1 MNAITTKDVLRPGRT
16 GLAGRVTALAM
27 EYLPLG
33 FRLLRAVRPIVRF
46 GDTVVVTRYDDVRE
60 VFLDDRSFRVP
71 YAEKLDVIMGGQ
83 PFFLS
88 MDDTPEYRRDT
99 EAMRKVVRTGDLPS
113 LAARTEQ
120 VAETIVGQA
129 NGRLEVV
136 DALVR
141 RTTFE
146 VLGAYFG
153 IPDPPGADLRVWATR
168 LFEFQFADPG
178 NDPALRSEVDTIAP
192 ALRDHIQGLID
203 ARRQSGNFGDDV
215 LGRCLDMQARGEE
228 GFSDDRIRTSLMG
241 FIVGGPPQ
249 PPMVVPQALEQLLRR
264 PDALAGAQQAAR
276 DNDERVARGA
286 CLRGHALRSARPG
299 LAPHRHADEH
309 RRPGNAPRRRGEGG
323 GHRLRRVQFGDDG
336 RAAIARSAI
345 VQSAPAAARIHP
357 FRLRP
362 PHLLRHSHEQ
372 SHVAIDAETTPEAAE
387 PATGAGPR
395 GSSEQAGC
403 VRRPAP
409 RRIRLS
415 HRSCAMPPLLGGGQ
429 LLNAYRS

>member
-1 MNAITTKDVLRPGRT
+1 M
-16 GLAGRVTALAM
+16 
-27 EYLPLG
+27 
-33 FRLLRAVRPIVRF
+33 
-46 GDTVVVTRYDDVRE
+46 VTRYDDVRE

-203 ARRQSGNFGDDV
+203 ARRQSGNFGD
-215 LGRCLDMQARGEE
+215 
-228 GFSDDRIRTSLMG
+228 
-241 FIVGGPPQ
+241 
-249 PPMVVPQALEQLLRR
+249 
-264 PDALAGAQQAAR
+264 
-276 DNDERVARGA
+276 
-286 CLRGHALRSARPG
+286 
-299 LAPHRHADEH
+299 
-309 RRPGNAPRRRGEGG
+309 
-323 GHRLRRVQFGDDG
+323 
-336 RAAIARSAI
+336 
-345 VQSAPAAARIHP
+345 
-357 FRLRP
+357 
-362 PHLLRHSHEQ
+362 
-372 SHVAIDAETTPEAAE
+372 
-387 PATGAGPR
+387 
-395 GSSEQAGC
+395 
-403 VRRPAP
+403 
-409 RRIRLS
+409 
-415 HRSCAMPPLLGGGQ
+415 
-429 LLNAYRS
+429 

>member
-99 EAMRKVVRTGDLPS
+99 EAMRKVVRPGDLPS

-228 GFSDDRIRTSLMG
+228 GF
-241 FIVGGPPQ
+241 Q
-249 PPMVVPQALEQLLRR
+249 RR
-264 PDALAGAQQAAR
+264 PDSHVVDGFHRRRTAAAANGGSAGPRTIAAPSGGAR
-276 DNDERVARGA
+276 GSAAGSARQRRRVARGA

-336 RAAIARSAI
+336 RAAIADP
-345 VQSAPAAARIHP
+345 QL
-357 FRLRP
+357 FN
-362 PHLLRHSHEQ
+362 
-372 SHVAIDAETTPEAAE
+372 
-387 PATGAGPR
+387 
-395 GSSEQAGC
+395 
-403 VRRPAP
+403 P
-409 RRIRLS
+409 RRLPHEYIHFGYGHHTCFGIHMNKVMLPLMLKPLLKRPNLRRAPGPAGRLS
-415 HRSCAMPPLLGGGQ
+415 KRGAFADQ
-429 LLNAYRS
+429 LHVEFD

>member
-113 LAARTEQ
+113 LAVRTEQ
-120 VAETIVGQA
+120 VAEAIVGEA

-192 ALRDHIQGLID
+192 ALCDHIQGLID

-215 LGRCLDMQARGEE
+215 LGRCLDMQARGED

-249 PPMVVPQALEQLLRR
+249 PPMVVPQALEQLLRC

-276 DNDERVARGA
+276 DNDDALLAGHVFEAMRFDPLAPALPRTATRTSIVAQGTRRAAEVKEGATVYVAFSSAMMDERRLPEPQSFNPRRLPHEYIHFGYGHHTCFGIHMNKVMLPLMLKPLLKRPKLRRAPGPAGRLSKRGA
-286 CLRGHALRSARPG
+286 F
-299 LAPHRHADEH
+299 ADQ
-309 RRPGNAPRRRGEGG
+309 
-323 GHRLRRVQFGDDG
+323 L
-336 RAAIARSAI
+336 
-345 VQSAPAAARIHP
+345 
-357 FRLRP
+357 
-362 PHLLRHSHEQ
+362 
-372 SHVAIDAETTPEAAE
+372 HVEFD
-387 PATGAGPR
+387 
-395 GSSEQAGC
+395 
-403 VRRPAP
+403 
-409 RRIRLS
+409 
-415 HRSCAMPPLLGGGQ
+415 
-429 LLNAYRS
+429 